1 MSRGCKKLTLA
12 SDAEKLT
19 VKPFSKE
26 EIHFEVMEENSYL
39 EWEFE
44 MKNKDIDFS
53 LLFRRESSEYFEPI
67 EIIPKQR
74 IDANDEPQKGC
85 FKCEKAGIYTMIF
98 DNTYSWIYS
107 KEVYYRAEIKGL
119 RNDEIYSFT

>member
-44 MKNKDIDFS
+44 MTNKDIDFS
-53 LLFRRESSEYFEPI
+53 LLFRRESSEYFGPI

-74 IDANDEPQKGC
+74 IDASDEPEKGC
-85 FKCEKAGIYTMIF
+85 FKCEKAGICEYIKPF
-98 DNTYSWIYS
+98 
-107 KEVYYRAEIKGL
+107 EVL
-119 RNDEIYSFT
+119 FSFHRVSLKLLEGN